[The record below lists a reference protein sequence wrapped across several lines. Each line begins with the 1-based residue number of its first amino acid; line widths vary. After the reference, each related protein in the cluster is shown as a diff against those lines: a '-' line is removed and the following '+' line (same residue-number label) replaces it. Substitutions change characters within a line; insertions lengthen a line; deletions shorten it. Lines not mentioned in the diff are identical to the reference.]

1 MEFNIKLI
9 WFLIAA
15 VLAVVFIFNDMILA
29 LAVLLVVNIVVYI
42 IIEQYF
48 KRKK

>member
-15 VLAVVFIFNDMILA
+15 VLAVVFIFNDMIVA